1 MKELIGRL
9 NQQAG
14 LTEEQATKAIEVMK
28 QFAKEQFPIF
38 SGAIDKLFDKYNAA
52 GKDDFLD

>member
-1 MKELIGRL
+1 MKELISRL
-9 NQQAG
+9 KQQAG

-28 QFAKEQFPIF
+28 QYAKEEFPIF
-38 SGAIDKLFDKYNAA
+38 AGAIDKLFDKYNTA

>member
-1 MKELIGRL
+1 MKELITRL

-14 LTEEQATKAIEVMK
+14 LTDEQAMKAIEVIK
-28 QFAKEQFPIF
+28 QFAKEEFPIM
-38 SGAIDKLFDKYNAA
+38 SGAIDKLFDKYNTA